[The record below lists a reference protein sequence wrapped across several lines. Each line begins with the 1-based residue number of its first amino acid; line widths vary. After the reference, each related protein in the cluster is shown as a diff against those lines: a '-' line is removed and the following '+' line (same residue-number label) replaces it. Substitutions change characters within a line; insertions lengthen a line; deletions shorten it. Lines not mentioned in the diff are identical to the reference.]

1 MRTVDVAVLVG
12 QAVAAVAY
20 DRLDAAGK
28 VRGAILML
36 SGICCTVAMRSLL
49 QARFRSEGESPCC
62 VVFCRG
68 FLRGAWSFC
77 ISTSRLS
84 FLRRTCI
91 FRIAATCFWQPA
103 NALACAQRLAIL
115 DGIEEPIRR
124 DAEWNSVL
132 ACGNT
137 REKAAAPG
145 DVHAVVRAGQTHLSE
160 RRSQHHD
167 HAAGHLAVAA
177 TLRTPAL
184 HDEHGPCGGKL

>member
-36 SGICCTVAMRSLL
+36 YGICCTVAMRSLL

-77 ISTSRLS
+77 ISASRLS
-84 FLRRTCI
+84 SLR
-91 FRIAATCFWQPA
+91 
-103 NALACAQRLAIL
+103 
-115 DGIEEPIRR
+115 
-124 DAEWNSVL
+124 
-132 ACGNT
+132 
-137 REKAAAPG
+137 
-145 DVHAVVRAGQTHLSE
+145 
-160 RRSQHHD
+160 
-167 HAAGHLAVAA
+167 
-177 TLRTPAL
+177 
-184 HDEHGPCGGKL
+184 